1 MGVRADHHI
10 SLRVADIDR
19 AIRFYRDAFDGRLV
33 AAPAERSGP
42 YIEGVFGEGTRV
54 KVCHV
59 AFDANAVELWQFLE
73 PETPI
78 PHVEQ
83 RRLGM
88 MHFGITV
95 DDVPGTLARVEAAG
109 GKRLFDPKRIAGK
122 GADFVYCED
131 PDGHVFELLS
141 VDHPAT
147 VSLILEAAPDA
158 APENWKG

>member
-19 AIRFYRDAFDGRLV
+19 AIRFYRDAFGGRLV

-78 PHVEQ
+78 P
-83 RRLGM
+83 
-88 MHFGITV
+88 T
-95 DDVPGTLARVEAAG
+95 PSSG
-109 GKRLFDPKRIAGK
+109 GWG
-122 GADFVYCED
+122 
-131 PDGHVFELLS
+131 
-141 VDHPAT
+141 
-147 VSLILEAAPDA
+147 
-158 APENWKG
+158 